1 MQDAQAG
8 DCETSIASA
17 EDGGGVGG
25 LLFVCPGCRAIGSL
39 PTKGPRAWTVVEGD
53 VSQPETLTH
62 YTDVAGCERVVTVD
76 HVDGVRVERDVLTE
90 RGREQWARRVE
101 AVRKRTKDGE

>member
-1 MQDAQAG
+1 MSDLRASARARLVDSILQDAQAG
-8 DCETSIASA
+8 DCETANARA

-53 VSQPETLTH
+53 VSRPESLTLSPSILH
-62 YTDVAGCERVVTVD
+62 DSPTVGGRCGW
-76 HVDGVRVERDVLTE
+76 HGYLTKGVFVPC
-90 RGREQWARRVE
+90 
-101 AVRKRTKDGE
+101 